1 MMPLSLRVIEN
12 GAFEGCKYLYHV
24 LLNDGLI
31 QLGEPEGRTENTGPK
46 VTDIEESAGVF

>member
-31 QLGEPEGRTENTGPK
+31 QLGEPEGRAENISPE
-46 VTDIEESAGVF
+46 VTKIEESTGVF